1 MDLQALIDVNK
12 LWHKIY
18 PYTSEHALSLYG
30 RKSGKVLEM
39 GVFSGGIT
47 HYLAKTYPEIDNT
60 ILTDDPAFS
69 LAVSDWLA
77 SEGLSIPVMTS
88 PLYAT
93 GLADASFDLV
103 ILRGAFFFIV
113 DEPKIL
119 NEIYRLIKDDGMAF
133 VGGVGGKGVPDE
145 TIGEIKVESQI
156 QNDNLGRRRVT
167 IDQLRGIIK
176 EVGLEDKIKIHEEG
190 GVWLEIRKGI

>member
-1 MDLQALIDVNK
+1 MELQALIDVNK

-18 PYTSEHALSLYG
+18 PYTSEHSLSLFG
-30 RKSGKVLEM
+30 KKSGKVLEM

-69 LAVSDWLA
+69 LAVSDWLT
-77 SEGLSIPVMTS
+77 SEGLSVPVLTR
-88 PLYAT
+88 PLYDT
-93 GLADASFDLV
+93 GFSDASFDLV

-119 NEIYRLIKDDGMAF
+119 NEIYRLIRNDGMAF
-133 VGGVGGKGVPDE
+133 VGGGFGKGVPDE
-145 TIGEIKVESQI
+145 TINEIKVESQI

-167 IDQLRGIIK
+167 IDQLRGII
-176 EVGLEDKIKIHEEG
+176 EQVGLERNIKIHEEG
-190 GVWLEIRKGI
+190 GVWLEIRKDI